1 MAIEKDLGSKENPT
15 ETSSSAVN
23 SSLNEKAKTAGMMT
37 RKMLIKVK
45 DLGDYAIRTVTSD
58 AATQR
63 LNETVQTSRE
73 MTSEVLAK
81 ARHLADNK
89 IKATTSDPT
98 KKP

>member
-1 MAIEKDLGSKENPT
+1 
-15 ETSSSAVN
+15 
-23 SSLNEKAKTAGMMT
+23 MMT

-63 LNETVQTSRE
+63 LNETVQTARE

-89 IKATTSDPT
+89 AKTKTLDPT